1 MLQSRDRAAESSEAP
16 RAENVLVSGARVDAA
31 HVLGDAPAAASQA
44 APETQADLSDA
55 SWAAFDPAE
64 VAQAVASQAVAS
76 QAELEAALLQIQAEQ
91 LAQHLA
97 LRQADLDRREAQLN
111 ARCADFDQELRSA
124 RLWLEEKR
132 QELAQQ
138 EDEFRA
144 RQRQAAAEAAQRPA
158 TPEGGGERQR
168 AAEELAEREK
178 RLFEA
183 ETSLAAQL
191 AETAAVDRELQ
202 QRREQLEAQ
211 ARLDRRRLVEIQ
223 RKNEAELAQKK
234 LGVERESEQLDHRR
248 AAIERSRQD
257 LLLLQR
263 EALEMRLAAEEL
275 KAELSG
281 ALAPA
286 AVERSI
292 AALRKRLA
300 ESYRLES
307 AAAAADRTELE
318 SLKAELAAEAET
330 WSRRQEDLQRW
341 ATAKQ
346 AEFDDQAI
354 RLEAR
359 QHKLDHQ
366 EKSLQE
372 QLQAWREERFTQ
384 QQELRRLQAE
394 LRQRAP

>member
-64 VAQAVASQAVAS
+64 VAQAVASQA
-76 QAELEAALLQIQAEQ
+76 ELEAALLQIQAEQ

-132 QELAQQ
+132 QALAQQ

-144 RQRQAAAEAAQRPA
+144 RQRQWTAERPA

-211 ARLDRRRLVEIQ
+211 ARLDRRRLAEIQ

-275 KAELSG
+275 KSELSG

-307 AAAAADRTELE
+307 AAAAADRAELE

-330 WSRRQEDLQRW
+330 WSRRQADLQRW

-359 QHKLDHQ
+359 EHKLDHQ